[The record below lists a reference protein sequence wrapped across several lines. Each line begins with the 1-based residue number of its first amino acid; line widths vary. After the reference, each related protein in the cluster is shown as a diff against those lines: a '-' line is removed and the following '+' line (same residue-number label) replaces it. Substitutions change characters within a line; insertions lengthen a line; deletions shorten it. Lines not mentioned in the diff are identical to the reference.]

1 MSDRPREPDP
11 ALGGSAVDQAARQ
24 QTIIVE
30 TEAPPPAEE
39 DVVETLRR
47 QLEQLEGSQ
56 AEKDKALA
64 DERRARSDAERGR
77 QDAENRARQADQH
90 ARQASQDSQRNTAEA
105 QLDSV
110 KNALAAHES
119 KMTALEGDYATASSE
134 GDFAKSAK
142 VQREMAV
149 LGGRIAQ
156 LESGRDA
163 LEQRIKEPPVDTGR
177 QAQQQ
182 PTEQEGR
189 EAFIRGQ
196 PPKVQDWLRSQNGER
211 YFNDRA
217 FQQKVAAA
225 ASFAQN
231 VKNIAP
237 DSQDYINYIEEQV
250 GLREAAAPPP
260 AQNTPAPA
268 AGRNAEDRRMTT
280 APAGGST
287 GGAVRSNADG
297 STTVYLTSGEKE
309 VARREGLTDAE
320 YARHKRDLLNEGLIG
335 PGARNR

>member
-30 TEAPPPAEE
+30 TDPVVPDEE
-39 DVVETLRR
+39 DVVETLKR
-47 QLEQLEGSQ
+47 QLEQLEGSN
-56 AEKDKALA
+56 AEDKKGR
-64 DERRARSDAERGR
+64 ETAERAR
-77 QDAENRARQADQH
+77 QDAERRASDAEARARQADQH
-90 ARQASQDSQRNTAEA
+90 ARQASQDSQRSTAEA

-119 KMTALEGDYATASSE
+119 KMTALEGDYAAASAE

-163 LEQRIKEPPVDTGR
+163 LEIRIKEPPADTAR
-177 QAQQQ
+177 QADQQ
-182 PTEQEGR
+182 PSDQDRKES
-189 EAFIRGQ
+189 FIRGQ
-196 PPKVQDWLRSQNGER
+196 PPRVQDWLRSDKGAR
-211 YFNDRA
+211 YFSDNE
-217 FQQKVAAA
+217 FQRKVAAA
-225 ASFAQN
+225 ASFAQS
-231 VKNIAP
+231 VKGISI
-237 DSQDYINYIEEQV
+237 DTQDYIDYIEEQV
-250 GLREAAAPPP
+250 GLRQAAPP
-260 AQNTPAPA
+260 AQQQQPP

-297 STTVYLTSGEKE
+297 STTIYLTPDEKAT
-309 VARREGLTDAE
+309 ARREGMTDVE
-320 YARHKRDLLNEGLIG
+320 YARHKRDLINEGLIG